1 MAKIVK
7 PADALAREYTE
18 EAIQTI
24 RECMQV
30 FDARVALEA
39 AKAMLDR
46 GHGKPLTAV
55 IQVPMAKRLQSQL
68 NALSDDQ
75 LLEAIEAEFEELPK
89 LPAPGA
95 AAEPLLLASPV
106 DDPLLA

>member
-1 MAKIVK
+1 MAKVIRS
-7 PADALAREYTE
+7 ADAMAREHTE

-46 GHGKPLTAV
+46 GHGKPITAI
-55 IQVPMAKRLQSQL
+55 IQVPMAKRMQSQL

-75 LLEAIEAEFEELPK
+75 LLEAIDAEFEDLPK
-89 LPAPGA
+89 LAAPKV
-95 AAEPLLLASPV
+95 S
-106 DDPLLA
+106 DPLLA